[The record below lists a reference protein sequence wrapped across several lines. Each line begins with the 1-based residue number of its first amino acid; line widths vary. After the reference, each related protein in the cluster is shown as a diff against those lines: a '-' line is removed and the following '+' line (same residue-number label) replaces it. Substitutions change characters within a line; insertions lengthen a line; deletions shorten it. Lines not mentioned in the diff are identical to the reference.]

1 MYIRQE
7 CKFMQIRIEA
17 KESEMPMLIEK
28 AKQVYNVKSVSDFY
42 RNRKKTGISEYGRV
56 YIVLDNN
63 Q

>member
-1 MYIRQE
+1 
-7 CKFMQIRIEA
+7 MQIRIEA

-28 AKQVYNVKSVSDFY
+28 AKQAFNVKSVSEFY

-56 YIVLDNN
+56 YITLNDDSA